1 MLIKKHYKAFAK
13 FTKQIDKIKE
23 MNSKAFRS
31 TVNKFYK
38 TFRSTVNKLTRRKKN
53 NYFKYQM

>member
-23 MNSKAFRS
+23 MNS
-31 TVNKFYK
+31 
-38 TFRSTVNKLTRRKKN
+38 
-53 NYFKYQM
+53 